1 MSTERICFI
10 VVTVLWTVRW
20 YFAQREISRL
30 RDRAWV
36 YNERAYILHDFIK
49 THVPDVLK
57 QAEQVLADKTKWR
70 TREHSEKETP

>member
-1 MSTERICFI
+1 VSTERICFI
-10 VVTVLWTVRW
+10 VVSIVWAVRW
-20 YFAQREISRL
+20 YLAQREISRL
-30 RDRAWV
+30 RERVWV

-49 THVPDVLK
+49 AHVPDVLK